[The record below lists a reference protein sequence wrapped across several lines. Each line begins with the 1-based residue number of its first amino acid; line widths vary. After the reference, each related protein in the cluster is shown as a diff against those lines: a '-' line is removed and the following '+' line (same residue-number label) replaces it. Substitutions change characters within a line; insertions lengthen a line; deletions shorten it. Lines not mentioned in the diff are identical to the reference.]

1 MNAPSP
7 QERLKALLDE
17 KQSLTDQIDDYE
29 SLLVELKR
37 QLENFEQIFASLPI
51 MIWHKD
57 TKNRHVRVNPA
68 AAQMEGSTPEEING
82 KSAEEI
88 YPPEQAAA
96 YYADDLEVIESGEP
110 KLNIIEKHVSTERN
124 EEMWAQVGKVPVRD
138 RSGDIVGITVFAV
151 DITDAKRA
159 EEALQAAHSELEQKN
174 QQLERAQEV
183 FRSTLEQISEVVER
197 SADAVE
203 LRRYLRDAR
212 EEFDRL

>member
-1 MNAPSP
+1 MRTSDRGSIDPDDTTSRTSWGNLLLGT
-7 QERLKALLDE
+7 RCVALL
-17 KQSLTDQIDDYE
+17 
-29 SLLVELKR
+29 
-37 QLENFEQIFASLPI
+37 ASALRLI
-51 MIWHKD
+51 
-57 TKNRHVRVNPA
+57 VNPA